1 MMLLDTWQRKDGADT
16 GRSQTGG
23 KIIGEGSYGCAFDR
37 PLVCSGPA
45 SASAQAQAQARS
57 KAVGKISLRSQ
68 AEVEIKRSDL
78 LETIPYAKNYYAL
91 IENTCELA
99 PRKKQTDADFDKCEV
114 VNEFPYKNLVQIVM
128 PYGGRSLDS
137 MKKGI
142 NAKTIHFYEFGRHWL
157 EAGALLLSK
166 GIVHYDLH
174 TGNVLVKDPN
184 TPILIDFGISWKSSI
199 LNEKTAAKLANSGYS
214 PKHSH
219 YAPELSLCDAINDG
233 LKLDDRVYADIIEKN
248 GTHAI
253 LEKVFGIPSKKSVEA
268 LREFATDSTSIEKR
282 DWLAFFKTYWPKI
295 DAWGFGRILLRIY
308 ALMVFDTNFKEDA
321 ARTHMYKTIFIR
333 LLHPNPRRRINV
345 AQALALWDP
354 RSPILKVA
362 DVARWLHA

>member
-1 MMLLDTWQRKDGADT
+1 MSLERLTGPLEQR
-16 GRSQTGG
+16 GG

-37 PLVCSGPA
+37 PLVCA
-45 SASAQAQAQARS
+45 SKTSQGEGHG
-57 KAVGKISLRSQ
+57 KAVGKVSLRSQ
-68 AEVEIKRSDL
+68 AQVEIRRSEM
-78 LETIPYAKNYYAL
+78 LESIPYAKNYYAL

-99 PRKKQTDADFDKCEV
+99 PRKKQTDADFGKCEV
-114 VNEFPYKNLVQIVM
+114 IDEFPYKDFVQIVM

-142 NAKTIHFYEFGRHWL
+142 NARTIHFYEFGRHWL

-166 GIVHYDLH
+166 GIIHYDLH

-199 LNEKTAAKLANSGYS
+199 LTEKTAAKLASSGYS
-214 PKHSH
+214 PQYSH
-219 YAPELSLCDAINDG
+219 YAPELSLCEAVNDG
-233 LKLDDRVYADIIEKN
+233 LKLGDAVYRDIIEKN

-268 LREFATDSTSIEKR
+268 LRDFAADSTSIEKR
-282 DWLAFFKTYWPKI
+282 DWLSFYKTYWPKI

-308 ALMVFDTNFKEDA
+308 ALMVFDPNFKDND
-321 ARTHMYKTIFIR
+321 ARTHMYKTVFIR

-354 RSPILKVA
+354 NSPILKVD
-362 DVARWLHA
+362 DVARWLRPADA